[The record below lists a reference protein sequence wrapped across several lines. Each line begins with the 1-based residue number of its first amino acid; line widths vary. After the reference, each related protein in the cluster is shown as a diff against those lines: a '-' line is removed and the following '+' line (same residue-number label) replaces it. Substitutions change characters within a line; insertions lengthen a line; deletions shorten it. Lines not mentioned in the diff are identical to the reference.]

1 VTLNGTASLQVNPFK
16 MTLGAQLKV
25 LIFQVANATVEVGD
39 GAGFNG
45 GKGVHVNFNVDVLFV
60 HGSAD
65 VRVGKVSN
73 VTRFRGTATLT
84 VGLQKN
90 QFGNLPKQDRTFAG
104 ISFQAGQ
111 FDINNNGVAD
121 TTGLLGTFEILGF
134 DITLFVDF
142 NKTGSDRVKRV
153 DADDYQLLRSSDINE
168 RIANQ
173 APGYLRTFETVARG
187 AEVEQVSTVIIPYV
201 VTKTTTVMFGI
212 TYPPT
217 VTTPPTVTLGVPG
230 RGILTPASANNVD
243 VFYGTDFTTT
253 ITGTNDIWYTIK
265 NAPTGTYTLRLA
277 NEPPTGT
284 YTTYMIVANGKPTV
298 TITSAYCAGSIASGI
313 TMDCAPGADGNKMYV
328 NFAAND
334 VDDPDAKIT
343 VMYGETPTNT
353 FVVTSGLPLT
363 TTAAQWVWSET
374 PSGKYNIYVEVDD
387 GKHAPV
393 MAVATT
399 TVTITDARPPGVPTG
414 LTATAQAGQ
423 LNVTWNPNTEDD
435 LAGYVIGF
443 GTTPITTS
451 FAYTRDMGNKE
462 IIFTGTN
469 QIDAKLWGLKDDQI
483 IYYSIRAYDIDG
495 NYSAWATPV
504 SGKPWALSPRA
515 WTPEPNGTG
524 TGSSVSAAFDTIMLT
539 STMPLNTTTFNVKD
553 SNGNVVAGTLSYLY
567 DLDGLNVMGI
577 QFKPSALLTNGA
589 IYTATLKGGVSGVK
603 AQDNRTMNAD
613 YKWVFTVQL
622 AKVYLPLLVR

>member
-1 VTLNGTASLQVNPFK
+1 
-16 MTLGAQLKV
+16 
-25 LIFQVANATVEVGD
+25 
-39 GAGFNG
+39 
-45 GKGVHVNFNVDVLFV
+45 
-60 HGSAD
+60 
-65 VRVGKVSN
+65 
-73 VTRFRGTATLT
+73 
-84 VGLQKN
+84 
-90 QFGNLPKQDRTFAG
+90 
-104 ISFQAGQ
+104 
-111 FDINNNGVAD
+111 
-121 TTGLLGTFEILGF
+121 
-134 DITLFVDF
+134 
-142 NKTGSDRVKRV
+142 
-153 DADDYQLLRSSDINE
+153 
-168 RIANQ
+168 
-173 APGYLRTFETVARG
+173 
-187 AEVEQVSTVIIPYV
+187 
-201 VTKTTTVMFGI
+201 
-212 TYPPT
+212 
-217 VTTPPTVTLGVPG
+217 
-230 RGILTPASANNVD
+230 
-243 VFYGTDFTTT
+243 
-253 ITGTNDIWYTIK
+253 
-265 NAPTGTYTLRLA
+265 
-277 NEPPTGT
+277 
-284 YTTYMIVANGKPTV
+284 
-298 TITSAYCAGSIASGI
+298 
-313 TMDCAPGADGNKMYV
+313 
-328 NFAAND
+328 
-334 VDDPDAKIT
+334 
-343 VMYGETPTNT
+343 
-353 FVVTSGLPLT
+353 LT

-524 TGSSVSAAFDTIMLT
+524 TGSSVSVAFDTIMLT